1 MSTGSQ
7 RKLQKSIK
15 SWPVSIRNPQ
25 SKIQNQ
31 RDPMPYDLVIHNGT
45 LVTANDSFEIIPD
58 GLLCA
63 KAGKLERVEPLGDN
77 QSLPAADQTID
88 ARGGLVMPGLVNTHT
103 HLPMTLFRGL
113 ADDLPLEIWL
123 NEHIFPAESV
133 HINPERVRWGSLLA
147 CAEMLLS
154 GTTTCCDGYFYEN
167 MVAEAIQTSGIRAV
181 LAQGVIDF
189 PAPGVPDPKD
199 NLKIPEA
206 FVTRWQNRA
215 SLISPSVFCHSAY
228 TCSTQTL
235 KEAKALC
242 VENGLLFQI
251 HVAETQNECQQI
263 QNEHQCT
270 PIQYL
275 DQLEILDENTLLIH
289 CVWLTHEDIAIIA
302 ARKAGI
308 SHNPESNAKLAS
320 GIAPVPQILRSGIP
334 VGLGTDGCAS
344 NNNLDLFHEM
354 DMTAKLHKAAS
365 LDPTTMAARTV
376 VEMAT
381 IGGARAI
388 GLEKHIG
395 SLEVGKQADVI
406 IIDAERPHLSPIYHP
421 ESHIVY
427 AAKSSDVRD
436 VVVDGR
442 VLVRNR
448 NVLSLDVEEIMAK
461 VREIAGDIKS

>member
-1 MSTGSQ
+1 MA
-7 RKLQKSIK
+7 
-15 SWPVSIRNPQ
+15 
-25 SKIQNQ
+25 
-31 RDPMPYDLVIHNGT
+31 YDLAIHNGII
-45 LVTANDSFEIIPD
+45 VTVNDAFEIIPD
-58 GLLCA
+58 GLLCV
-63 KAGKLERVEPLGDN
+63 KGGKLERIESLSEGE
-77 QSLPAADQTID
+77 SLPDANETID
-88 ARGGLVMPGLVNTHT
+88 AGGGLVMPGLVNTHT

-113 ADDLPLEIWL
+113 ADDLLLDVWL
-123 NEHIFPAESV
+123 NQHIFPAESD
-133 HINPERVRWGSLLA
+133 HINPECVRWGSLLA

-167 MVAEAIQTSGIRAV
+167 VVAEAIQTSGMRAV
-181 LAQGVIDF
+181 SAQGVIDL

-199 NLKIPEA
+199 NIKIPDA
-206 FVTRWQNRA
+206 FIAGWQNRT

-228 TCSTQTL
+228 TCSAETL
-235 KEAKALC
+235 KKAKALC

-251 HVAETQNECQQI
+251 HAAETQNECRQI

-275 DQLEILDENTLLIH
+275 DGLEILDKNTLLIH
-289 CVWLTHEDIAIIA
+289 CVWLTDEDIAIIA
-302 ARKAGI
+302 AREAGI

-320 GIAPVPQILRSGIP
+320 GIAPLPDILKSGIP

-344 NNNLDLFHEM
+344 NNNLDLFQEM
-354 DMTAKLHKAAS
+354 DMAAKLHKVAS
-365 LDPTTMAARTV
+365 FDPTTIDARTV

-388 GLEKHIG
+388 GLGTHIG
-395 SLEVGKQADVI
+395 SLEVDKQADVI
-406 IIDAERPHLSPIYHP
+406 IIDTARPHLSPIYHP

-442 VLVRNR
+442 VRVRNR
-448 NVLSLDVEEIMAK
+448 KVLSLDVEKIMTK
-461 VREIAGDIKS
+461 VREIAGHIKS

>member
-1 MSTGSQ
+1 
-7 RKLQKSIK
+7 
-15 SWPVSIRNPQ
+15 
-25 SKIQNQ
+25 
-31 RDPMPYDLVIHNGT
+31 MPYDLVIHNGT
-45 LVTANDSFEIIPD
+45 IVTANDSFEIIPN
-58 GLLCA
+58 GLICA
-63 KAGKLERVEPLGDN
+63 KAGKIERIETLTGN
-77 QSLPAADQTID
+77 QSPPAATEIID
-88 ARGGLVMPGLVNTHT
+88 AAGGLVMPGLVNSHT

-113 ADDLPLEIWL
+113 ADDLPLDIWL
-123 NEHIFPAESV
+123 NQYIFPAESA

-167 MVAEAIQTSGIRAV
+167 MVTEAIQTSGMRAV

-199 NLKIPEA
+199 NLKIPDA
-206 FVTRWQNRA
+206 FIASWQNRT

-228 TCSTQTL
+228 TCSAETL
-235 KEAKALC
+235 KKAKSLC
-242 VENGLLFQI
+242 DQNGLLFQI
-251 HVAETQNECQQI
+251 HAAETQNECQQI
-263 QNEHQCT
+263 QNKHQCT

-275 DQLEILDENTLLIH
+275 DRLEILDENTLLIH
-289 CVWLTHEDIAIIA
+289 CVWLTDEDIAIIA
-302 ARKAGI
+302 ARKACI

-320 GIAPVPQILRSGIP
+320 GIAPLPKILGSGIP

-354 DMTAKLHKAAS
+354 DMAAKLHKAATF
-365 LDPTTMAARTV
+365 DPTTMAARTV

-388 GLEKHIG
+388 GLGTRIG

-406 IIDAERPHLSPIYHP
+406 IIDTAKSHLTPIYHP

-436 VVVDGR
+436 VVVDGHVR
-442 VLVRNR
+442 VRNR
-448 NVLSLDVEEIMAK
+448 NVLSMDVEEIMAR
-461 VREIAGDIKS
+461 VREIAQDIKGQ

>member
-1 MSTGSQ
+1 
-7 RKLQKSIK
+7 
-15 SWPVSIRNPQ
+15 
-25 SKIQNQ
+25 
-31 RDPMPYDLVIHNGT
+31 MPYDLVIHNGT
-45 LVTANDSFEIIPD
+45 IVTVNDLFEIIPN
-58 GLLCA
+58 GLVCA
-63 KAGKLERVEPLGDN
+63 KAGKLARIEPLADN
-77 QSLPAADQTID
+77 QSIPAADETID
-88 ARGGLVMPGLVNTHT
+88 AAGGLVMPGLINTHT

-113 ADDLPLEIWL
+113 ADDLPLDIWL
-123 NEHIFPAESV
+123 NQHIFPAESA

-167 MVAEAIQTSGIRAV
+167 MVAEAVQTSGMRAV

-189 PAPGVPDPKD
+189 AAPGVPDPKD
-199 NLKIPEA
+199 NLKISAA
-206 FVTRWQNRA
+206 FIARWQNRT

-228 TCSTQTL
+228 TCSAQTL
-235 KEAKALC
+235 KKAKTLC

-251 HVAETQNECQQI
+251 HVAETQNECRQI
-263 QNEHQCT
+263 QSEHQCT

-275 DQLEILDENTLLIH
+275 DRLEILDENTLLIH
-289 CVWLTHEDIAIIA
+289 CVWLTDEDIAVIA

-320 GIAPVPQILRSGIP
+320 GIAPLPAILRSGIP

-354 DMTAKLHKAAS
+354 DMAAKLHKVAS
-365 LDPTTMAARTV
+365 FDPTTMDARAV

-388 GLEKHIG
+388 GFGAHIG

-406 IIDAERPHLSPIYHP
+406 IIDTAKSHLSPIYHP

-436 VVVDGR
+436 VVVDGQVR
-442 VLVRNR
+442 VRNR
-448 NVLSLDVEEIMAK
+448 KVLSLDVEEIMTR
-461 VREIAGDIKS
+461 VREIAGHIKI